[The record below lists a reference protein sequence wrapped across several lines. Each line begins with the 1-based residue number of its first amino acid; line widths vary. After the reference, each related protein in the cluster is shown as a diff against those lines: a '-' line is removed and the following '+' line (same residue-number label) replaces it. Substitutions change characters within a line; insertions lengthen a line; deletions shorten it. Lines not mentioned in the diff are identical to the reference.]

1 MDIILSCYCRYK
13 CNINIT
19 ELITLEEVME
29 EYNLGPNGGLLFCME
44 FLLKNIQWL
53 FDRLHEFPCI
63 RIVLGLKS
71 SQLCDFRFCWSS
83 GAIYFKQQR
92 QYTHQ
97 SAGKSRI
104 SCIVI
109 HFTVISIAGGGK
121 PRRFLLLLQ
130 TRGVHFCQS
139 NVTYLDGLLFFKA
152 FSP

>member
-1 MDIILSCYCRYK
+1 MDIVLLFYYRYK

-83 GAIYFKQQR
+83 RAIYFKQQR
-92 QYTHQ
+92 QFTHQ

-109 HFTVISIAGGGK
+109 HFTLISIVSGGK
-121 PRRFLLLLQ
+121 PRRFFLLFQ
-130 TRGVHFCQS
+130 TGGVHFCQS
-139 NVTYLDGLLFFKA
+139 NVAYFDGLFFFHT

>member
-139 NVTYLDGLLFFKA
+139 NVAYLDGLLFFQA